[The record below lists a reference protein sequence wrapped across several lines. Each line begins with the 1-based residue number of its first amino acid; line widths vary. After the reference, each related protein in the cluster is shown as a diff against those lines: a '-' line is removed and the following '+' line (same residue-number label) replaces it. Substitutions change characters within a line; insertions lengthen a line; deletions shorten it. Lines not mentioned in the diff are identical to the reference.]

1 MSTTP
6 RLTLLGMYQY
16 TEGEIFAGL
25 DMPEGLDASDFVNRL
40 LATRGELPVLWPD
53 PDVMHSYITMWSEN
67 WKPNFTRIYAT
78 LTEQYDPLHNYN
90 RFEEYTDTEG
100 VGRSSSGTATG
111 RNDSAT
117 ENKVSAF
124 NESAYQPDSQT
135 TVGSGGSYSNTNTE
149 RVDRGLTHDAHLYGN
164 IGVTTSQKMMEE
176 ELKIRLENRIY
187 DIMGDVFAQEL
198 LILVY

>member
-16 TEGEIFAGL
+16 TEGEIFSGL

-40 LATRGELPVLWPD
+40 LSIRGELPVLWPD
-53 PDVMHSYITMWSEN
+53 PDVMQSYITMWSEN

-78 LTEQYDPLHNYN
+78 LSAEYNPIHNFD
-90 RFEEYTDTEG
+90 RHEEYTDTEG
-100 VGRSSSGTATG
+100 IGKSGTSTASG
-111 RNDSAT
+111 RTDSGT

-124 NESAYQPDSQT
+124 NESTYQPDST
-135 TVGSGGSYSNTNTE
+135 TTFGSGSSSTDSSSE
-149 RVDRGLTHDAHLYGN
+149 RIDRELDHEAHLYGN
-164 IGVTTSQKMMEE
+164 IGVTKSQDMVQDEVD
-176 ELKIRLENRIY
+176 LRLRNRIY